1 MVVWEVGPCG
11 SSYEECFDRLVYERL
26 GNTGA
31 PEMMCWWWQDS
42 VMEGYQGFNWLQHQ
56 ANHNLVYSRGRDFSL
71 GQKYDIYA
79 MQGVQCVCMSMTVY
93 KIVWELGMYFS

>member
-31 PEMMCWWWQDS
+31 PEMMCWWWWDS
-42 VMEGYQGFNWLQHQ
+42 VMEGYQGFNWL
-56 ANHNLVYSRGRDFSL
+56 
-71 GQKYDIYA
+71 
-79 MQGVQCVCMSMTVY
+79 
-93 KIVWELGMYFS
+93 